1 MNQENHGFTRRAS
14 SCQTLNLFFLCAN
27 IIVTQMDEKTLTSI
41 LKEKKLLTDK
51 QAEEVMLAHIQ
62 MEKGEEE
69 VILEEKFVSP
79 EEVIKAKSE
88 LYGVPFID
96 LEKVGFSPVSISYV
110 PRSVAERYRL
120 IPFALDE
127 KTGTLSVAMSNP
139 LDLETIDFLERKTEL
154 KVKPYMALPQQ
165 VEKVISVRYEQELT
179 LQVKEALRETEKKKA
194 LPDLDHLDEVIREA
208 PVAKIVSTILQF
220 AMRSQSSDV
229 HIEPQEEDS
238 RVRYRV
244 DGILHEKLLL
254 PKKVHDAVVSRIKV
268 LSDMKIDERRVPQD
282 GRFSFTANNEEVDL
296 RVSSAPTVYGEKIV
310 MRLLKK
316 SGKIPT
322 LAELGMRGKALRDV
336 EEAIARPQG
345 MIIACGPTGSGKTTT
360 LYSVLTKVST
370 VKVNVMTVED
380 PVEYQIEGVNQ
391 VQVNPQAGLTFAS
404 ALRSFLRQ
412 DPDVVMVGEIRDEET
427 THLAI
432 HAALTG
438 HLVFSTLHTNDASGA
453 PPRLIDMGA
462 EPFLLV
468 SSLTCVIAQRVLR
481 KICPD
486 CRESFVPDEVAVT
499 DIKNVLGNLYK
510 PLVENQQKKVGQKGV
525 VLWRG
530 KGCKECNNTGYRGRI
545 GIFEVINV
553 DDKVGRL
560 ILEKASGF
568 EINKV
573 MIEKGMVT
581 LKQDGYAKVLEGIT
595 TVEEV
600 LRVAEF

>member
-1 MNQENHGFTRRAS
+1 
-14 SCQTLNLFFLCAN
+14 
-27 IIVTQMDEKTLTSI
+27 MDEKTLTSI